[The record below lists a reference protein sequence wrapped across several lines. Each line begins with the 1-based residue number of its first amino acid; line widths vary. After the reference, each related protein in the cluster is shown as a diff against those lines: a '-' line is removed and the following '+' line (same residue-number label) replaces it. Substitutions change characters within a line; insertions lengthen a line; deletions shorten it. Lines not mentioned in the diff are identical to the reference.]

1 MEMNSVDQIS
11 NHIGRIREELRD
23 HPHKSKR
30 YGKVASIVGTII
42 ECTGLHASVG
52 EVYGIETIMGTVIP
66 AEVVGLKDHKAL
78 LMPYDQIKGMRSG
91 CKVEYMGQSLTV
103 SVGPEMLGRVVD
115 ANGDPIDQKGPMLC
129 SDHQPV
135 HNDPPSPV
143 EREPIDEIM
152 ATGIRAID
160 GLNTIGKGQRVG
172 LFAGSGVG
180 KSVLLGMIA
189 KHSDADI
196 NVIALIGERG
206 REVQEFLDETLD
218 DELLERSIVVAET
231 SDKSAMSRIKAAYT
245 ATSIAEYFREQG
257 KNVLLMMDSV
267 TRVAMAQRE
276 VGLATGEPPT
286 TKGYTPSVFS
296 MLPKFLERVG
306 KTGSGSITG
315 IYTVLV
321 DSDDM
326 NEPIADA
333 VRSILDGHIV
343 LSRRLAHKNHY
354 PAIDVPESISRVM
367 PSIVTKEQRDLAGQV
382 RDLITTYREA
392 ENLINIGA
400 YVEGS
405 NPKIDKA
412 IAKREDLES
421 FLIQD
426 ITEVDFEI
434 DLWNAIKKIV
444 E

>member
-1 MEMNSVDQIS
+1 MTLPADIS
-11 NHIGRIREELRD
+11 PHINRIRRQMESYR
-23 HPHKSKR
+23 PGCKR
-30 YGKVASIVGTII
+30 YGKVSSIVGTII
-42 ECTGLHASVG
+42 ECTGLQASVG
-52 EVYGIETIMGTVIP
+52 EVYGIETVMGEVVP
-66 AEVVGLKDHKAL
+66 AEVVGIRDRHAL
-78 LMPYDQIKGMRSG
+78 LMSYDEIKGMRSG
-91 CKVEYMGQSLTV
+91 CRVEYMGQSLTI
-103 SVGPEMLGRVVD
+103 SVGTGMLGRLVD
-115 ANGDPIDQKGPMLC
+115 SNGEAIDDGPPLLC
-129 SDHQPV
+129 SNQQPV
-135 HNDPPSPV
+135 HNDPPTPA
-143 EREPIDEIM
+143 ERGPINEVM
-152 ATGIRAID
+152 NTGIRAID
-160 GLNTIGKGQRVG
+160 ALNTLGKGQRVG

-189 KHSDADI
+189 RHSDADV

-206 REVQEFLDETLD
+206 REVQEFVDETLD
-218 DELLERSIVVAET
+218 QELRERTVIVAET

-245 ATSIAEYFREQG
+245 ATSIAEYFRDRG

-306 KTGSGSITG
+306 KTDRGSITG

-326 NEPIADA
+326 SEPIADA

-367 PSIVTKEQRDLAGQV
+367 PNIVTVEQRNLAGQV
-382 RDLITTYREA
+382 RDLISTYREA

-405 NPKIDKA
+405 NPNIDRA
-412 IAKREDLES
+412 IEKRSDLES

-426 ITEVDFEI
+426 MNEADFDTE
-434 DLWNAIKKIV
+434 LWESLKKIV

>member
-1 MEMNSVDQIS
+1 MDQIRS
-11 NHIGRIREELRD
+11 HLDDFING
-23 HPHKSKR
+23 SKR
-30 YGKVASIVGTII
+30 YGKVSSIVGTII
-42 ECTGLHASVG
+42 KCTGLQASVG
-52 EVYGIETIMGTVIP
+52 EVYGIETIMDEVIP
-66 AEVVGLKDHKAL
+66 AEVVGLEDRYAL
-78 LMPYDQIKGMRSG
+78 LMPYESIKGMRSG

-115 ANGDPIDQKGPMLC
+115 ANGDPIDKKGPILC
-129 SDHQPV
+129 GSQQPV

-143 EREPIDEIM
+143 ERQPIDDIM
-152 ATGIRAID
+152 NTGIRAID
-160 GLNTIGKGQRVG
+160 TLNTIGKGQRIG

-189 KHSDADI
+189 RYSDADI

-206 REVQEFLDETLD
+206 REVQEFIDDTLDE
-218 DELLERSIVVAET
+218 ELLQRSIIVAET
-231 SDKSAMSRIKAAYT
+231 SDKAAMSRIKAAYT
-245 ATSIAEYFREQG
+245 ATSIAEYFRDRG

-306 KTGSGSITG
+306 KTSEGSITG

-367 PSIVTKEQRDLAGQV
+367 PNLVTQEQQELAGKV
-382 RDLITTYREA
+382 RDMITTYREA

-412 IAKREDLES
+412 VEKREDLES
-421 FLIQD
+421 FLIQG
-426 ITEVDFEI
+426 INEADFDN
-434 DLWNAIKKIV
+434 DLWNSLRKIIQ
-444 E
+444 

>member
-1 MEMNSVDQIS
+1 MSSLTDIS
-11 NHIGRIREELRD
+11 THLNEIRQQMKRYRRT
-23 HPHKSKR
+23 SIR
-30 YGKVASIVGTII
+30 YGKVSSIVGTII
-42 ECTGLHASVG
+42 QCTGLHASVG
-52 EVYGIETIMGTVIP
+52 EVYGIETIMDTVVP
-66 AEVVGLKDHKAL
+66 AEVVGLKEGQAL
-78 LMPYDQIKGMRSG
+78 LMPYDRIKGMRAG
-91 CKVEYMGQSLTV
+91 CRVEYLGQSLTIN
-103 SVGPEMLGRVVD
+103 VGNEMLGRVID
-115 ANGDPIDQKGPMLC
+115 ANGDPIDQEGPLLC
-129 SDHQPV
+129 SNQQHV

-143 EREPIDEIM
+143 ERQPINEIM
-152 ATGIRAID
+152 YTGVRAID
-160 GLNTIGKGQRVG
+160 ALNTIGKGQRIG

-189 KHSDADI
+189 RHSDADV

-206 REVQEFLDETLD
+206 REVQEFLDDILD
-218 DELLERSIVVAET
+218 DELMSRSVVVAET

-245 ATSIAEYFREQG
+245 ATAVAEYFRDRG

-306 KTGSGSITG
+306 KTTKGSITG

-321 DSDDM
+321 DNDDM

-354 PAIDVPESISRVM
+354 PAIDVPGSISRVM
-367 PSIVTKEQRDLAGQV
+367 PNVVTPEQRNLAGEV
-382 RDLITTYREA
+382 RDLIATYREA

-412 IAKREDLES
+412 VEKRPDLES

-426 ITEVDFEI
+426 IHEVDFREN
-434 DLWNAIKKIV
+434 LWKSLEQIV
-444 E
+444 K

>member
-1 MEMNSVDQIS
+1 MTETTDLGTHIDQIRTHLDDFT
-11 NHIGRIREELRD
+11 NG
-23 HPHKSKR
+23 SKR

-42 ECTGLHASVG
+42 KCTGLQASVG
-52 EVYGIETIMGTVIP
+52 EVYGIETIMDHVIP
-66 AEVVGLKDHKAL
+66 AEVVGLEDRYAL
-78 LMPYDQIKGMRSG
+78 LMPYESIKGLQSG

-103 SVGPEMLGRVVD
+103 SVGPEMLGRVID
-115 ANGDPIDQKGPMLC
+115 ANGEPIDKKGPILC
-129 SDHQPV
+129 GHQQPV

-152 ATGIRAID
+152 NTGIRAID
-160 GLNTIGKGQRVG
+160 ALNTVGMGQRIG

-189 KHSDADI
+189 RHSDADI

-206 REVQEFLDETLD
+206 REVQEFID
-218 DELLERSIVVAET
+218 DILEEELLERSIIVAET

-245 ATSIAEYFREQG
+245 ATSIAEYFRDRG

-306 KTGSGSITG
+306 KTSQGSITG

-354 PAIDVPESISRVM
+354 PAIDIPESISRVM
-367 PSIVTKEQRDLAGQV
+367 PNLVTQEQRELAGKV
-382 RDLITTYREA
+382 RDMITTYREA

-405 NPKIDKA
+405 NPQIDKA
-412 IAKREDLES
+412 VEKREDLES

-426 ITEVDFEI
+426 INEADFDSNLW
-434 DLWNAIKKIV
+434 DLLRTIIR
-444 E
+444 

>member
-1 MEMNSVDQIS
+1 MTSPANITKHF
-11 NHIGRIREELRD
+11 NHIRKQAEEY
-23 HPHKSKR
+23 PAQSKR
-30 YGKVASIVGTII
+30 YGKVSSIVGTII

-52 EVYGIETIMGTVIP
+52 EVYGIETIMGDEIP
-66 AEVVGLKDHKAL
+66 AEVVGLREQHAL
-78 LMPYDQIKGMRSG
+78 LMPYDRIKGMRSG

-103 SVGPEMLGRVVD
+103 TVGVEMLGRVVD
-115 ANGDPIDQKGPMLC
+115 AHGNPIDGKGTLLC
-129 SDHQPV
+129 GEQQPV
-135 HNDPPSPV
+135 HNDPPSPA
-143 EREPIDEIM
+143 ERESIEEVM
-152 ATGIRAID
+152 HTGIRAID
-160 GLNTIGKGQRVG
+160 ALNTIGKGQRIG

-189 KHSDADI
+189 KHSDADV

-206 REVQEFLDETLD
+206 REVQEFLDDTLD
-218 DELLERSIVVAET
+218 DELLKRTVIVAET

-245 ATSIAEYFREQG
+245 ATAIAEYFRDKG

-306 KTGSGSITG
+306 KTSSGSITG

-367 PSIVTKEQRDLAGQV
+367 PKIVTKEQRNLAGKV

-405 NPKIDKA
+405 NPQIDKA
-412 IAKREDLES
+412 IEKRPDLES

-426 ITEVDFEI
+426 MNEVDF
-434 DLWNAIKKIV
+434 DDNLWNSLKKIV

>member
-1 MEMNSVDQIS
+1 MRYSTDLSDHIKTVHDQLQNYS
-11 NHIGRIREELRD
+11 IG
-23 HPHKSKR
+23 SKR
-30 YGKVASIVGTII
+30 YGKVSSIVGTII
-42 ECTGLHASVG
+42 ECTGLQASVG
-52 EVYGIETIMGTVIP
+52 EVYGIETVMDKTVP
-66 AEVVGLKDHKAL
+66 AEVVGLRDDHAL
-78 LMPYDQIKGMRSG
+78 LMPYENIKGMRSG
-91 CKVEYMGQSLTV
+91 CKVEYLGQSLTI
-103 SVGPEMLGRVVD
+103 STGPEMLGRIVD
-115 ANGDPIDQKGPMLC
+115 ANGDPIDKKGPMLC
-129 SDHQPV
+129 SNQQPV

-152 ATGIRAID
+152 YTGVRALD
-160 GLNTIGKGQRVG
+160 ALNTIGKGQRIG

-189 KHSDADI
+189 RHSDADI
-196 NVIALIGERG
+196 NIIALIGERG
-206 REVQEFLDETLD
+206 REVQEFVDDTLDE
-218 DELLERSIVVAET
+218 ELLERSVIVAET

-245 ATSIAEYFREQG
+245 ATAIAEYFRKRG

-296 MLPKFLERVG
+296 MLPNFLERVG
-306 KTGSGSITG
+306 KTSRGSITG

-321 DSDDM
+321 DNDDM

-354 PAIDVPESISRVM
+354 PAIDIPESISRVM
-367 PSIVTKEQRDLAGQV
+367 PSVVSEEKLELAGKV
-382 RDLITTYREA
+382 RDMIATYREA

-412 IAKREDLES
+412 VEKREDLES
-421 FLIQD
+421 FLIQNMN
-426 ITEVDFEI
+426 EADFRG
-434 DLWNAIKKIV
+434 DLWESLRTIV

>member
-1 MEMNSVDQIS
+1 MEMTDTADLGTHMDQIRS
-11 NHIGRIREELRD
+11 HLDDFING
-23 HPHKSKR
+23 SKR
-30 YGKVASIVGTII
+30 YGKVSSIVGTII
-42 ECTGLHASVG
+42 KCTGLQASVG
-52 EVYGIETIMGTVIP
+52 EVYGIETIMDEVIP
-66 AEVVGLKDHKAL
+66 AEVVGLEDRYAL
-78 LMPYDQIKGMRSG
+78 LMPYESIKGMRSG

-115 ANGDPIDQKGPMLC
+115 ANGDPIDKKGPILC
-129 SDHQPV
+129 GSQQPV

-143 EREPIDEIM
+143 ERQPIDDIM
-152 ATGIRAID
+152 NTGIRAID
-160 GLNTIGKGQRVG
+160 TLNTIGKGQRIG

-189 KHSDADI
+189 RYSDADI

-206 REVQEFLDETLD
+206 REVQEFIDDTLDE
-218 DELLERSIVVAET
+218 ELLQRSIIVAET
-231 SDKSAMSRIKAAYT
+231 SDKAAMSRIKAAYT
-245 ATSIAEYFREQG
+245 ATSIAEYFRDRG

-306 KTGSGSITG
+306 KTSEGSITG

-367 PSIVTKEQRDLAGQV
+367 PNLVTQEQQELAGKV
-382 RDLITTYREA
+382 RDMITTYREA

-412 IAKREDLES
+412 VEKREDLES
-421 FLIQD
+421 FLIQG
-426 ITEVDFEI
+426 INEADFDN
-434 DLWNAIKKIV
+434 DLWNSLRKIIQ
-444 E
+444 